1 MAAHDRARE
10 QPLTDRA
17 GPPMPSFRAVR
28 HITAAKVMPFHD
40 TFKTPPFG
48 DPNRVN
54 EIAIG
59 KNVYVEQIAGFNGDG
74 EIAELAQQLDRRS
87 VVFLDMSEQWLSQT
101 LFLLVT
107 EAKLHRLI
115 SIRLE
120 GLALDNAI
128 RASQHHGDR
137 HNIALCVVERVCPS
151 FFPISPIIT

>member
-1 MAAHDRARE
+1 MTAHDRSRE
-10 QPLTDRA
+10 QPLSDRPA
-17 GPPMPSFRAVR
+17 PAVPTFRAVR
-28 HITAAKVMPFHD
+28 HITATKVMPFHD

-59 KNVYVEQIAGFNGDG
+59 KNIYVEQIAGFNGDG
-74 EIAELAQQLDRRS
+74 KIAELAQQLDRRG

-115 SIRLE
+115 PIRLE

-128 RASQHHGDR
+128 RAGQHHGDR
-137 HNIALCVVERVCPS
+137 HNVAL
-151 FFPISPIIT
+151 